1 MLWKCQM
8 NVVKKERIL
17 WENININASETK
29 MSCEKNQNVSEKNAR
44 KCQRSVFEIR
54 EIVNEMRLK

>member
-1 MLWKCQM
+1 MSNKCGQ
-8 NVVKKERIL
+8 KGK
-17 WENININASETK
+17 NIMRKYQYNASETK
-29 MSCEKNQNVSEKNAR
+29 MSCEKSQNVSEKNVR